1 MPPRRSAQ
9 KKTTKKRAGAKRKNT
24 KRAEFTARQFFFS
37 PFILINW
44 LTRKLPIW
52 IKWPARLGLS
62 CSFLA
67 LNFGLIAGAFYHI
80 LANTYDLEEVTN
92 MPARTEI
99 LDRQGNILKNSAG
112 QEIGF
117 LHGKNRH
124 LVRYDEVSPLF
135 INALI
140 AREDGRFREHGAVD
154 IRGFGRS
161 IFRLVTRWKFEG
173 ASTITMQLARNSF
186 TLKKRNHGKLLT
198 LHRKALEIAIAHR
211 LESNFTKNEILEHY
225 MNRIFWG
232 GSIMGVE
239 SASRTYFG
247 KSSSQIDLSEAAMLA
262 GIIRAPNAFS
272 PFRDPEAAKLERNT
286 VLNRMVY
293 FEYLTEEEAK
303 ATKEKPLNIPSASE
317 RLISGSYALDSI
329 RRDLEEIL
337 ERENIKDG
345 GLIINTTL
353 DPNLQEAA
361 ERAMEKRLAAVE
373 RTPGYKHQKRANWNK
388 KGNPAYL
395 QGAAVVIDNRT
406 GGVLAVVGGRSAAES
421 QFNRALQSRRPIGSI
436 FKPFVF
442 LAAVKNGFSLTETV
456 SDARIRPGEIS
467 GAPLDWSPANSDGK
481 YYASISA
488 SKALI
493 DSRNTSSVR
502 VGSIAGM
509 SEVIEV
515 ARLAGF
521 NADAIEPYPASYLG
535 TWGATVQDVASA
547 YSIFPNGGRRF
558 RPYYVQSIED
568 RDGNFLWKSGP
579 LYYEAA
585 EAPAA
590 GDVSDALEQVN
601 RTGTGRAI
609 RSRYGFNKPSGG
621 KTGTT
626 NDYHDAWYAGYTS
639 NLSCAVWVGL
649 DSPKKIIRGG
659 EGARLALPIWV
670 DIMQTADRLPGYKNG
685 PIGAARAQRC
695 ESHSTGRH
703 SGRSAKS
710 NSGAISFRLENRRLS
725 QAQ

>member
-1 MPPRRSAQ
+1 MAIVTPYLNSSQMPPRRSAQ

-590 GDVSDALEQVN
+590 GDVSNALEQVN

-685 PIGAARAQRC
+685 PIGAARAQRV
-695 ESHSTGRH
+695 SPTPP
-703 SGRSAKS
+703 A
-710 NSGAISFRLENRRLS
+710 AIPVDPPKAIPV
-725 QAQ
+725 Q

>member
-1 MPPRRSAQ
+1 MAIVTPYLNSSQMPPRRSAQ

-639 NLSCAVWVGL
+639 NLSCGVWVGL

-685 PIGAARAQRC
+685 PIGAARAQRL
-695 ESHSTGRH
+695 SPTPP
-703 SGRSAKS
+703 A
-710 NSGAISFRLENRRLS
+710 AIPVDPPKAIPV
-725 QAQ
+725 Q

>member
-1 MPPRRSAQ
+1 MAIVTPYLNSSQMPPRRSAQ

-456 SDARIRPGEIS
+456 SDARIRPREIS

-590 GDVSDALEQVN
+590 GDVSNALEQVN

-685 PIGAARAQRC
+685 PIGAARAQRV
-695 ESHSTGRH
+695 SPTPP
-703 SGRSAKS
+703 A
-710 NSGAISFRLENRRLS
+710 AIPVDPPKAIPV
-725 QAQ
+725 Q

>member
-685 PIGAARAQRC
+685 PIGAARAQRL
-695 ESHSTGRH
+695 SPTPP
-703 SGRSAKS
+703 A
-710 NSGAISFRLENRRLS
+710 AIPVDPPKAIPV
-725 QAQ
+725 Q

>member
-1 MPPRRSAQ
+1 MAIVTPYLNSSQMPPRRSAQ

-80 LANTYDLEEVTN
+80 LANTYDLKEVTN

-590 GDVSDALEQVN
+590 GDVSNALEQVN

-649 DSPKKIIRGG
+649 DSPKKIIQGG

-685 PIGAARAQRC
+685 PIGAARAQRL
-695 ESHSTGRH
+695 SPTPP
-703 SGRSAKS
+703 A
-710 NSGAISFRLENRRLS
+710 AIPVDPPKAIPV
-725 QAQ
+725 Q

>member
-670 DIMQTADRLPGYKNG
+670 DIMQTADRLPGYK
-685 PIGAARAQRC
+685 
-695 ESHSTGRH
+695 
-703 SGRSAKS
+703 
-710 NSGAISFRLENRRLS
+710 LS
-725 QAQ
+725 LIHI

>member
-1 MPPRRSAQ
+1 MAIVTPYLNSPQMPPRRSAQ

-685 PIGAARAQRC
+685 PIGAARAQRV
-695 ESHSTGRH
+695 SPTPP
-703 SGRSAKS
+703 A
-710 NSGAISFRLENRRLS
+710 AIPVDPPKAIPV
-725 QAQ
+725 Q

>member
-1 MPPRRSAQ
+1 MAIVTPYLNSSQMPPRRSAQ

-609 RSRYGFNKPSGG
+609 RNRYGFNKPSGG

-685 PIGAARAQRC
+685 PIGAARAQRV
-695 ESHSTGRH
+695 SPTPP
-703 SGRSAKS
+703 A
-710 NSGAISFRLENRRLS
+710 AIPVDPPKAIPV
-725 QAQ
+725 Q

>member
-1 MPPRRSAQ
+1 MAIVTPYLNSSQMPPRRSAQ

-502 VGSIAGM
+502 VGSITGM

-685 PIGAARAQRC
+685 PIGAARAQRL
-695 ESHSTGRH
+695 SPTPP
-703 SGRSAKS
+703 A
-710 NSGAISFRLENRRLS
+710 AIPVDPPKAIPV
-725 QAQ
+725 Q

>member
-1 MPPRRSAQ
+1 MAIVTPYLNSSQMPPRRSAQ

-186 TLKKRNHGKLLT
+186 TLKKRDHGKLLT

-303 ATKEKPLNIPSASE
+303 TTKEKPLNIPSASE

-467 GAPLDWSPANSDGK
+467 GTPLDWSPANSDGE
-481 YYASISA
+481 YYAAISA

-579 LYYEAA
+579 LYYKAA

-685 PIGAARAQRC
+685 PIGAARAQRV
-695 ESHSTGRH
+695 SPTPP
-703 SGRSAKS
+703 A
-710 NSGAISFRLENRRLS
+710 AIPVDPPKAIPV
-725 QAQ
+725 Q

>member
-1 MPPRRSAQ
+1 MAIVTPYLNSSQMPPRRSAQ

-685 PIGAARAQRC
+685 PIGAARAQRL
-695 ESHSTGRH
+695 SPTPP
-703 SGRSAKS
+703 A
-710 NSGAISFRLENRRLS
+710 AIPVDPPKAIPV
-725 QAQ
+725 Q

>member
-80 LANTYDLEEVTN
+80 LANTYDLKEVTN

-590 GDVSDALEQVN
+590 GDVSNALEQVN

-685 PIGAARAQRC
+685 PIGAARAQRV
-695 ESHSTGRH
+695 SPTPP
-703 SGRSAKS
+703 A
-710 NSGAISFRLENRRLS
+710 AIPVDPPKAIPV
-725 QAQ
+725 Q

>member
-1 MPPRRSAQ
+1 MAIVTPYLNSSQMPPRRSAQ

-467 GAPLDWSPANSDGK
+467 GTPLDWSPANSDGE
-481 YYASISA
+481 YYAAIRA

-685 PIGAARAQRC
+685 PIGAARAQRL
-695 ESHSTGRH
+695 SPTPP
-703 SGRSAKS
+703 A
-710 NSGAISFRLENRRLS
+710 AIPVDPPKAIPV
-725 QAQ
+725 Q

>member
-1 MPPRRSAQ
+1 MAIVTPYLNSSQMPPRRSAQ

-80 LANTYDLEEVTN
+80 LANTYDLKEVTN

-590 GDVSDALEQVN
+590 GDVSNALEQVN

-685 PIGAARAQRC
+685 PIGAARAQRV
-695 ESHSTGRH
+695 SPTPP
-703 SGRSAKS
+703 A
-710 NSGAISFRLENRRLS
+710 AIPVDPPKAIPV
-725 QAQ
+725 Q

>member
-1 MPPRRSAQ
+1 MAIVTPYLNSSQMPPRRSAQ

-685 PIGAARAQRC
+685 PIGAARAQRV
-695 ESHSTGRH
+695 SPTPP
-703 SGRSAKS
+703 A
-710 NSGAISFRLENRRLS
+710 AIPVDPPKAIPV
-725 QAQ
+725 Q

>member
-1 MPPRRSAQ
+1 MAIVTPYLNSSQMPPRRSAQ

-685 PIGAARAQRC
+685 PIGAAKAQRV
-695 ESHSTGRH
+695 SPTPP
-703 SGRSAKS
+703 A
-710 NSGAISFRLENRRLS
+710 AIPVDPPKAIPV
-725 QAQ
+725 Q

>member
-1 MPPRRSAQ
+1 MAIVTPYLNYSQMPPRNPAQ
-9 KKTTKKRAGAKRKNT
+9 KKTAKKRAGSNKKNT
-24 KRAEFTARQFFFS
+24 ERAEFTARQFFFS

-44 LTRKLPIW
+44 LTRNLSFW

-62 CSFLA
+62 CSFLG
-67 LNFGLIAGAFYHI
+67 LSCGLIAGAFYYV
-80 LANTYDLEEVTN
+80 LASTYDLEGVTQ

-124 LVRYDEVSPLF
+124 LISYDEVSPLF

-140 AREDGRFREHGAVD
+140 AREDGRFREHGAID

-211 LESNFTKNEILEHY
+211 LESNFTKDEILEHY

-272 PFRDPEAAKLERNT
+272 PFRDPEAAKLERDT

-303 ATKEKPLNIPSASE
+303 ATQEKPLNIPSASE
-317 RLISGSYALDSI
+317 RLISGSYALDAI

-337 ERENIKDG
+337 ERENIKYG

-353 DPNLQEAA
+353 DQNLQEAA

-373 RTPGYKHQKRANWNK
+373 RTPGYKHQKRTNWNK

-421 QFNRALQSRRPIGSI
+421 QFNRALQARRPIGSI

-442 LAAVKNGFSLTETV
+442 LAAVKNGFSLNETV

-467 GAPLDWSPANSDGK
+467 GAPRDWSPANSDGE
-481 YYASISA
+481 YYAAISA
-488 SKALI
+488 SMALI

-509 SEVIEV
+509 GEVIEV

-568 RDGNFLWKSGP
+568 RDGKLLWKSGP

-585 EAPAA
+585 EARAA
-590 GDVSDALEQVN
+590 WDVSDALEQVN

-639 NLSCAVWVGL
+639 SLSCAVWVGL

-685 PIGAARAQRC
+685 PITAARAQRV
-695 ESHSTGRH
+695 SSTPP
-703 SGRSAKS
+703 A
-710 NSGAISFRLENRRLS
+710 AIPVDPPRAIP
-725 QAQ
+725 AQ

>member
-1 MPPRRSAQ
+1 MAIVTPYLNSSQMPPRRSAQ

-590 GDVSDALEQVN
+590 GDVSNALEQVN

-649 DSPKKIIRGG
+649 DSPKKIIQGG

-685 PIGAARAQRC
+685 PIGAARAQRL
-695 ESHSTGRH
+695 SPTPP
-703 SGRSAKS
+703 A
-710 NSGAISFRLENRRLS
+710 AIPVDPPKAIPV
-725 QAQ
+725 Q

>member
-1 MPPRRSAQ
+1 MAIVTPYLNSSQMPPRRSAQ

-579 LYYEAA
+579 LYYKAA

-685 PIGAARAQRC
+685 PIGAARAQRL
-695 ESHSTGRH
+695 SPTPP
-703 SGRSAKS
+703 A
-710 NSGAISFRLENRRLS
+710 AIPVDPPKAIPV
-725 QAQ
+725 Q

>member
-1 MPPRRSAQ
+1 MAIVTPYLNSSQMPPRRSAQ

-186 TLKKRNHGKLLT
+186 TLKKRDHGKLLT

-685 PIGAARAQRC
+685 PIGAARAQRL
-695 ESHSTGRH
+695 SPTPP
-703 SGRSAKS
+703 A
-710 NSGAISFRLENRRLS
+710 AIPVDPPKAIPV
-725 QAQ
+725 Q